1 MPAHYQGELRG
12 LTWGAGTPYEFS
24 GPIGGLGLPVP
35 RSSDQERGDRDGDV
49 GGDDTYPRRILTF
62 PLNIDAATPAATMQA
77 AQALKRAWQKSPVDV
92 ALDLCLPG
100 FPSSDEVLRFYGRP
114 RPLDLDLTRLKS
126 SHADALATFEAL
138 DPFGYGPEETVA
150 LVAGANVVTNAGD
163 ATTDRWT
170 LTLNRTGAASS
181 IDNAT
186 DDEPTLGIAAGSSTL
201 ILDGRLHTITEAGTD
216 VFDLIQPGYGWPL
229 LLEGDNA
236 VTLTG
241 ATGSITFRPAYH

>member
-1 MPAHYQGELRG
+1 MDHYQGAARG
-12 LTWGAGTPYEFS
+12 LTFGAGTPYEFS

-35 RSSDQERGDRDGDV
+35 RSGDQERGDRDGDV
-49 GGDDTYPRRILTF
+49 GGDDVLPRRILTF
-62 PLNIDAATPAATMQA
+62 PLNIDAATPSAMLAAH
-77 AQALKRAWQKSPVDV
+77 QALKRAWRPAVADV

-114 RPLDLDLTRLKS
+114 RGFDSDLSSLKS
-126 SHADALATFEAL
+126 THGDALLTFEAL
-138 DPFGYGPEETVA
+138 DPFGYGPEEVQA
-150 LVAGANVVTNAGD
+150 LAAGANVVTNDGD

-181 IDNAT
+181 IVNAD
-186 DDEPTLGIAAGSSTL
+186 DDEPGLSLEAGASTL
-201 ILDGRLHTITEAGTD
+201 VLDGRTHTITEAGTD
-216 VFDLIQPGYGWPL
+216 VFELIQPGFGWPV

-241 ATGSITFRPAYH
+241 ATGSLVFRPAYH